1 MKKFYEAPVVE
12 LNAFSVEDVITTS
25 TDVPVISDGTGFEA
39 AVAAQYAGVTTNVMD
54 YNGGNYTW

>member
-25 TDVPVISDGTGFEA
+25 TEVPVITDGTGFDA

-54 YNGGNYTW
+54 YSNYTW